1 MSVFLCPRA
10 GAIRSKRS
18 SLVVLCSSVSMGDA
32 RRDAGRSW
40 TAGQDVAAVGS
51 WRTRPPHVPS
61 HQGVNRRQS
70 GFWPVWKTCPW
81 CPPCPP
87 VEEDETA
94 NPRPSCHLIGCHGV
108 HVQRGGACGS
118 GDAASKIPVPGWSGT
133 EFKLVR
139 RAQSCWNW
147 FEMASCPSHL
157 FLLVLLLLTSSSPPP
172 PPPHL
177 LLTTSSSSSPAPPYH
192 LHLLLLTTSSS
203 TSFSSPPPL
212 PHLLHLLLTSS
223 SAPPPPPHLLLH
235 LLLSSSPPPPN
246 QPRTSAD
253 VSADTA
259 TVIPNVAIATTWS
272 AD

>member
-1 MSVFLCPRA
+1 MSTCLFSGRGLCVTCLCGVFGLMSVFLCPRA

-61 HQGVNRRQS
+61 HQGVNRRQA
-70 GFWPVWKTCPW
+70 GFWPVWRTCPW

-157 FLLVLLLLTSSSPPP
+157 FLLVLLLLTSTSSSSPPPHHLLLLLTCTSLPPPPPPPHHLLLHLLLLTSSSSSPPPPPAHLLLSSTSSSSPPP
-172 PPPHL
+172 PPP
-177 LLTTSSSSSPAPPYH
+177 P
-192 LHLLLLTTSSS
+192 
-203 TSFSSPPPL
+203 
-212 PHLLHLLLTSS
+212 LLLTSS
-223 SAPPPPPHLLLH
+223 S
-235 LLLSSSPPPPN
+235 
-246 QPRTSAD
+246 
-253 VSADTA
+253 
-259 TVIPNVAIATTWS
+259 
-272 AD
+272 